1 MALLSDLRTRY
12 NTLSK
17 TQKDIADY
25 ILADPERATLQSI
38 TELAK
43 NCTTSETTVMRLLKK
58 LDIDSYQVF
67 RISLAKELT
76 DNPKKAISEEL
87 QEDDTLN
94 SIKEKIITHNVTSI
108 KDLKYSLHEEDLEK
122 AIGLITSAERIYTY
136 GVGASLAVATD
147 AFHKL
152 ANIGFNVSSYPDP
165 HLMNILLSHAT
176 PNDLFIAVSHTGESN
191 EVLHAAQ
198 IAKAQGAKILV
209 ITSFDNSSLA
219 RLADVK
225 LLSSTNN
232 KKYHSEAMAARVLQL
247 TIVDIL
253 YVGLFMREEET
264 RFEKLNDSRVAVSKN
279 KT

>member
-12 NTLSK
+12 NTFSK

-25 ILADPERATLQSI
+25 ILADPEKVTLQSI

-43 NCTTSETTVMRLLKK
+43 NCSTSETTVMRLLKK

-76 DNPKKAISEEL
+76 ESPKKALSEDL
-87 QEDDTLN
+87 QEDDNLN
-94 SIKEKIITHNVTSI
+94 SVKAKVINHTVTSI
-108 KDLKYSLHEEDLEK
+108 RDLNESLRDEDLEK
-122 AIGLITSAERIYTY
+122 AIEMITSADRIFTY
-136 GVGASLAVATD
+136 GVGASLAIATD
-147 AFHKL
+147 TFHKL
-152 ANIGFNVSSYPDP
+152 SNIGFNVSSYPDP

-176 PNDLFIAVSHTGESN
+176 PDDLFIAISHTGESK
-191 EVLHAAQ
+191 EVLHAAEL
-198 IAKAQGAKILV
+198 AKQNGAKILT

-219 RLADVK
+219 RLADLK

-232 KKYHSEAMAARVLQL
+232 KKYHSEAMASRVLQL

-253 YVGLFMREEET
+253 YVSLFMREEEK
-264 RFEKLNDSRVAVSKN
+264 RFEKLNESRVAVSKN

>member
-122 AIGLITSAERIYTY
+122 AIGLITSADRIYTY

-147 AFHKL
+147 TFHKL

-176 PNDLFIAVSHTGESN
+176 PEDLFIAISHTGESK

-198 IAKAQGAKILV
+198 IAKGQGAKILV

-264 RFEKLNDSRVAVSKN
+264 RFDKLNESRVAVSKN